1 MLIWE
6 GGGLLLGNSPRTGLL
21 SFNDVANLK
30 RGSLALGSG
39 LPLSNCFG
47 TDPFNSNSKICGA
60 WFATAHDNGVRPLLS
75 LESGSAPEP
84 SSSLADLL

>member
-6 GGGLLLGNSPRTGLL
+6 GGGLLLGNSPRTGSL
-21 SFNDVANLK
+21 SFSDVANLK

-39 LPLSNCFG
+39 LPLSNGFA
-47 TDPFNSNSKICGA
+47 TDPFNSSKICGA

-75 LESGSAPEP
+75 LESGSAPES